1 MGSFVEGSKNPT
13 TWTNTP
19 KFGDEVVVEVKQ
31 VDKAIELFQT
41 MAIVNLNIR
50 NLNLEVSSL
59 KNKLATKNKEK
70 VVLQVEL
77 DKERDFQREYKDN
90 IQIWRKKG

>member
-1 MGSFVEGSKNPT
+1 
-13 TWTNTP
+13 
-19 KFGDEVVVEVKQ
+19 
-31 VDKAIELFQT
+31 